1 MKALRLPVKAA
12 MASKMYLKQVAEHG
26 GQAGVGVVRI
36 VGAAATAAATD
47 EAVINGLI
55 HTRGKESVENFLGLS
70 TGFILCRVSCLFIF
84 CQNQTR
90 FVDFTGYSFCSSQTN
105 RFVYKYFSTVTLPLV
120 TSQNMYTNKRF
131 R

>member
-1 MKALRLPVKAA
+1 
-12 MASKMYLKQVAEHG
+12 MASKIYLKQVAEHG

-47 EAVINGLI
+47 EAVINGL
-55 HTRGKESVENFLGLS
+55 HNAKGKESVEIFLQLS
-70 TGFILCRVSCLFIF
+70 TGFILCWVNCFFAFR
-84 CQNQTR
+84 QNQIR
-90 FVDFTGYSFCSSQTN
+90 SVDLTEFPFGSSQTN

>member
-1 MKALRLPVKAA
+1 

-26 GQAGVGVVRI
+26 GQAGGDGVVVVL
-36 VGAAATAAATD
+36 VGAAAAATAATD
-47 EAVINGLI
+47 EAVINGL
-55 HTRGKESVENFLGLS
+55 HNTRGKESVEIFLHLS
-70 TGFILCRVSCLFIF
+70 TGFLLCRVSYLFAF
-84 CQNQTR
+84 RQNQTKS
-90 FVDFTGYSFCSSQTN
+90 VDLTEFSFCSSQTN